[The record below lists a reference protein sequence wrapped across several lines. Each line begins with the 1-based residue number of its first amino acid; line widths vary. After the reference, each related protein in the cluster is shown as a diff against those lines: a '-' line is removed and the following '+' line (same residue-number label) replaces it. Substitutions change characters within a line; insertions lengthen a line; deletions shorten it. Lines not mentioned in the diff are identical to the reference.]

1 MRSTRGHAEAA
12 QLLTEV
18 DAALA
23 RLEFDGPGRCVVCD
37 APIGA
42 ERLLV
47 DPLAKVCAAHVDDGE
62 RRALDR
68 DLELAGRIQ
77 RRLLPPRSTRALGW
91 RSAYHYRPAGTVS
104 GDYCDV
110 VKTDPDGLFF
120 VTADVSGKGVAAS
133 LLMSHLHAIVH
144 TLLAGGGTPAELL
157 GQTNRFFCESIL
169 SSHFATAAFGLARTD
184 GAVTLANAG
193 HWPPLVVRRDGVEP
207 LEATGVPLG
216 FTCAAGYGEHSV
228 HLAPG
233 DALVLYTD
241 GLTEA
246 HTETDEDYGRDR
258 LTQVLPRLHG
268 ATPEEITA
276 GVLDD
281 LGAFLGTAPLADDL
295 TILVLGREA

>member
-1 MRSTRGHAEAA
+1 MRSAGGSGEVA
-12 QLLTEV
+12 LLLAEV

-23 RLEFDGPGRCVVCD
+23 RLEVDGSSRCAVCD
-37 APIGA
+37 APIGR

-47 DPLAKVCAAHVDDGE
+47 DPLAKVCTAHVDDGE

-77 RRLLPPRSTRALGW
+77 RRLLPPRSTSALGW

-110 VKTDPDGLFF
+110 VRTDPDGLFF

-144 TLLAGGGTPAELL
+144 TLLAGGGTPAALL
-157 GQTNRFFCESIL
+157 GQANRFFCESIL
-169 SSHFATAAFGLARTD
+169 SSHFATAAFGLARED
-184 GAVTLANAG
+184 GTVTLANAG
-193 HWPPLVVRRDGVEP
+193 HWPPLIVRRDGVEP

-216 FTCAAGYGEHSV
+216 FTCAAAYGEHSV
-228 HLAPG
+228 HFAPG

-246 HTETDEDYGRDR
+246 RTEADEDYGRER
-258 LTQVLPRLHG
+258 LDDVLRRLHG
-268 ATPEEITA
+268 STPDAIAA
-276 GVLDD
+276 GVLAD
-281 LGAFLGTAPLADDL
+281 LGEFLGRSPLADDL
-295 TILVLGREA
+295 TILVLSRDV